1 MFLDV
6 RFCRDFVL
14 GFVLGKFLDSLGKLV
29 EELAKNNENQIRS
42 GGVWGRVGAA
52 ENIPKVSQEARK
64 IIPKSSK
71 IEPGSRVWETEAGDS

>member
-1 MFLDV
+1 MFLV

-14 GFVLGKFLDSLGKLV
+14 GFVLGKFLDSLGKLA

-52 ENIPKVSQEARK
+52 ENIPKVGQEVRN
-64 IIPKSSK
+64 IIPKSL
-71 IEPGSRVWETEAGDS
+71 ETDP

>member
-1 MFLDV
+1 MFLV

-14 GFVLGKFLDSLGKLV
+14 GFVLGKFLDSLGKLA

-52 ENIPKVSQEARK
+52 ENIPKVGQKVRK
-64 IIPKSSK
+64 IIPKSLGIDPWSSK
-71 IEPGSRVWETEAGDS
+71 HRCQKRS

>member
-1 MFLDV
+1 MFLV

-14 GFVLGKFLDSLGKLV
+14 GFVLGKFLDSLGKLA

-52 ENIPKVSQEARK
+52 ENTPKVGQEVRK
-64 IIPKSSK
+64 IIPKSLE
-71 IEPGSRVWETEAGDS
+71 IDP